1 MGMSVYKFRRKIQTR
16 KFYEAIGGILETP
29 PIRLQ
34 DAPWTIVSMVAKGD
48 VPMYLLSI
56 KSLYRA
62 LGRGK
67 VVAIIDRDTPAGLR
81 DTLRRHVEGIDFVIL
96 EDIPTGECQRG
107 GTWERILHIVDRT
120 ESEYTIQIDSDVLTV
135 DDHLDEVVHCC
146 TNNIPFT
153 MADGFFLQP
162 MLDAARV
169 ADATPSDYIGIVTE
183 QAFARYPGAEH
194 LRYVRGSSGFAGF
207 CRGGVTRADLTVF
220 HKELEAIVGA
230 KRFREWGTEQCA
242 SNFAVANSPNAV
254 VLPYPDYASFGRP
267 VPLEQVKLFHFIGA
281 WRFQDGYFAAR
292 GREVIEKLARPKA
305 PRSKVPRAAS
315 EAAAGA
321 SPVSRLRRFL
331 QALAPSSIPAYLGW
345 QVGGRKTDL
354 RIALRSNVQL
364 ELRAGKLGAD
374 DADTAYEVFVEQ
386 CLLSRVWIP
395 RARIERIVDVGAG
408 VGFSCLFWANHFFSQ
423 TRIIAFEPD
432 PKLAG
437 RCRSHIAM
445 NNLDGRIRL
454 VDSALFDALKE
465 FEGHRIDIMKIDVTR
480 DEDNLLEDERFR
492 ALDISAIV
500 MIWHETEGSQ
510 EKLRRAQD
518 RLVESGFR
526 LQPIRPSGTAKIQWA
541 FRSTFPRMGRQ
552 G

>member
-1 MGMSVYKFRRKIQTR
+1 MSVYKYRRKIQTR
-16 KFYEAIGGILETP
+16 KFNEAIGGIMETS

-34 DAPWTIVSMVAKGD
+34 DAPWTIVSMVAKRD
-48 VPMYLLSI
+48 APMYLLSI

-67 VVAIIDRDTPAGLR
+67 VVAIIDRDTPAEMR
-81 DTLRRHVEGIDFVIL
+81 DTLRRHVEGIEFVIL

-183 QAFARYPGAEH
+183 QAFARYPGAER

-254 VLPYPDYASFGRP
+254 VLPYPDYASFAAGSP
-267 VPLEQVKLFHFIGA
+267 GAGVKLFHIGA
-281 WRFQDGYFAAR
+281 WRCGWLYCAR
-292 GREVIEKLARPKA
+292 GRDRKA
-305 PRSKVPRAAS
+305 CPAQGPRRKFPRGIGGGGRLFSRAA
-315 EAAAGA
+315 AFFPGA
-321 SPVSRLRRFL
+321 R
-331 QALAPSSIPAYLGW
+331 AIEHSS
-345 QVGGRKTDL
+345 
-354 RIALRSNVQL
+354 
-364 ELRAGKLGAD
+364 
-374 DADTAYEVFVEQ
+374 
-386 CLLSRVWIP
+386 LSRM
-395 RARIERIVDVGAG
+395 AG
-408 VGFSCLFWANHFFSQ
+408 
-423 TRIIAFEPD
+423 
-432 PKLAG
+432 
-437 RCRSHIAM
+437 
-445 NNLDGRIRL
+445 
-454 VDSALFDALKE
+454 
-465 FEGHRIDIMKIDVTR
+465 
-480 DEDNLLEDERFR
+480 
-492 ALDISAIV
+492 
-500 MIWHETEGSQ
+500 
-510 EKLRRAQD
+510 RRAQD
-518 RLVESGFR
+518 GPPHRFAVE
-526 LQPIRPSGTAKIQWA
+526 RPVGAAWS
-541 FRSTFPRMGRQ
+541 R
-552 G
+552 